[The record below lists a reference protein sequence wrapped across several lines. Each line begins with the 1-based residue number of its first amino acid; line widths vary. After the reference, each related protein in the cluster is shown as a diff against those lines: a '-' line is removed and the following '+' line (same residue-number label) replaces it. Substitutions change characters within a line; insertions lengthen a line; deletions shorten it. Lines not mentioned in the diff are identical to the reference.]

1 MGNVDFVELNLLD
14 SGGIIALWNLS
25 LIEEDVL
32 DRIRNPD
39 LLDLTASIDIE
50 NGLGW
55 CWLGLD
61 TRLNFGLGRCCCLES
76 RTDRTAA

>member
-1 MGNVDFVELNLLD
+1 MGNNLYC
-14 SGGIIALWNLS
+14 GGIIVFWNLS

-39 LLDLTASIDIE
+39 LLDITASIDIE

-61 TRLNFGLGRCCCLES
+61 TRLNFGLGRCRLWNNWT
-76 RTDRTAA
+76 RWTAAWGNSR